1 LCKFYDLLPIKLAL
15 MHFSGIITTILGETA
30 TFPEDS
36 GRDIRV
42 HHSKSL
48 PLSFTGERLF
58 FSLDFHSKY
67 SLKYLLKHI
76 HRAIMM
82 SLRTQ
87 LHRRDCAH
95 DSGRSGDIQGWSQ
108 CSGVLKS

>member
-1 LCKFYDLLPIKLAL
+1 MCKFYDLLPIKLAL
-15 MHFSGIITTILGETA
+15 MHFSCIITTILGETA

-36 GRDIRV
+36 GRVIRV

-58 FSLDFHSKY
+58 FSLDFRSKK
-67 SLKYLLKHI
+67 SLKYLLKHT
-76 HRAIMM
+76 HRAIIM

-87 LHRRDCAH
+87 LHHRDCEH
-95 DSGRSGDIQGWSQ
+95 DSGRNGDIQGWIE
-108 CSGVLKS
+108 CSGALKP